1 MNVIPQAV
9 KDGFV
14 RLTKPLVGRLVRA
27 HASPN
32 MITTFGAFIVIGSA
46 VAFALSEIRL
56 GGLLLLVSGLFDIL
70 DGQVARV
77 GGSGTTFGA
86 FYDSTLDRV
95 GEAALFSG
103 IALHFMRGGLSPAE
117 VPLGVMLAIAALAAS
132 LLVSYTRARAEG
144 LGLECKVGIA
154 ARAERFLLLGAP
166 TLLFGGAWGGRL
178 LFWIVAVLALV
189 TVITV
194 IQRII
199 YVARTAEAV
208 PARRTGG
215 PRQRDTLP
223 GRASLRKGT

>member
-1 MNVIPQAV
+1 MIPQGV

-14 RLTKPLVGRLVRA
+14 RLTKPVVGRLVRA
-27 HASPN
+27 HVRPN
-32 MITTFGAFIVIGSA
+32 TITTIGAGIVIGSA

-77 GGSGTTFGA
+77 GSSGSTFGA

-95 GEAALFSG
+95 GEAALFGG
-103 IALHFMRGGLSPAE
+103 IALHFMRNGLPPAQAT
-117 VPLGVMLAIAALAAS
+117 LGVMLAITALAAS

-166 TLLFGGAWGGRL
+166 TLVLGNAWGGRL

-189 TVITV
+189 TAITV

-199 YVARTAEAV
+199 YVARTANAA
-208 PARRTGG
+208 PARRTGA

>member
-1 MNVIPQAV
+1 MNVIPQGV

-14 RLTKPLVGRLVRA
+14 RLTKPVVGRLVRA
-27 HASPN
+27 HVRPN
-32 MITTFGAFIVIGSA
+32 TITTIGVGIVIGSA

-56 GGLLLLVSGLFDIL
+56 AGLLLLVSGLFDIL

-77 GGSGTTFGA
+77 GSSGSTFGA

-95 GEAALFSG
+95 GEAALFGG
-103 IALHFMRGGLSPAE
+103 IALHFMRNGLPPAQAT
-117 VPLGVMLAIAALAAS
+117 LGVMLAITALAAS

-166 TLLFGGAWGGRL
+166 TLVLGNAWGGRL

-189 TVITV
+189 TAITV

-199 YVARTAEAV
+199 YVARTANAA
-208 PARRTGG
+208 PARRTGA